1 MNDRLDELIALA
13 ALGELTADET
23 AELDALLAADP
34 SAADELAD
42 ALDVAATLQSSDTLE
57 PPPELRA
64 SVLAAIASIEQLPAP
79 NDAVPGG
86 STGMTPPPPT
96 APPGPVRLDPVPIDP
111 VPIDPVPIDPVPIDG
126 ARRRRRRSAVLAAA
140 AAVVLIAIGG
150 LFVATRDD
158 GSDDPIAA
166 VLDADDV
173 TTRTLEGSLGVTLEV
188 AYSADEGAMV
198 ITGDDVPAVAEDE
211 TYQVWMVDESGAQP
225 GGTFRPDAAGHVALR
240 VDADPSGF
248 VVGVTLEPSG
258 GSEQPTLPMLASA

>member
-13 ALGELTADET
+13 ALGELSAGET
-23 AELDALLAADP
+23 AELDALLADDP
-34 SAADELAD
+34 AAADELAD
-42 ALDVAATLQSSDTLE
+42 ALGVAATLQSSDTLE

-64 SVLAAIASIEQLPAP
+64 SVLAAIASIEQLPVP

-86 STGMTPPPPT
+86 STGVTPPPPIS
-96 APPGPVRLDPVPIDP
+96 PPGPVPVPLDE
-111 VPIDPVPIDPVPIDG
+111 
-126 ARRRRRRSAVLAAA
+126 ARRRHRRSAVLAAA

-150 LFVATRDD
+150 LFVANRDS
-158 GSDDPIAA
+158 GGDDPIAA

-173 TTRTLEGSLGVTLEV
+173 TVRTLEGSLGTTLEV
-188 AYSADEGAMV
+188 AYSADESAMV
-198 ITGDDVPAVAEDE
+198 LTGDDVPAVAEDE
-211 TYQVWMVDESGAQP
+211 TYQVWLVDESGAQP

-258 GSEQPTLPMLASA
+258 GSEQPTLPLVASG

>member
-86 STGMTPPPPT
+86 STGMTPPPPF
-96 APPGPVRLDPVPIDP
+96 APPSPVRLDP

-150 LFVATRDD
+150 LFVATRND

-173 TTRTLEGSLGVTLEV
+173 TTRTLEGSLGTTLEV

-211 TYQVWMVDESGAQP
+211 TYQVWMVDESGALP

-258 GSEQPTLPMLASA
+258 GSEQPTLPILASA

>member
-13 ALGELTADET
+13 ALGELSADET
-23 AELDALLAADP
+23 AELDVLLAADP

-79 NDAVPGG
+79 NETVPGG
-86 STGMTPPPPT
+86 STGVTPPPPS

-111 VPIDPVPIDPVPIDG
+111 VPIDG
-126 ARRRRRRSAVLAAA
+126 ARRRRRWSAVLAAA

-150 LFVATRDD
+150 LFVATRND

-173 TTRTLEGSLGVTLEV
+173 TTRTLEGSLGTTLEV